1 MIFVLCI
8 LIEIEIDFNR
18 LLSMR
23 DIAVVVEHGTPF
35 MFSDSDDSVRKMKS
49 FVSNG
54 DSTVS
59 AISTAISS
67 IFHALLSY
75 LQFLCENG
83 TSCFIF
89 LPCLD
94 KQLVA

>member
-1 MIFVLCI
+1 MILVLCI

-35 MFSDSDDSVRKMKS
+35 MFSDSDDSVWKMKS

-59 AISTAISS
+59 TISTAIFFYVKMELHVLYFCHVWIDS
-67 IFHALLSY
+67 L
-75 LQFLCENG
+75 
-83 TSCFIF
+83 
-89 LPCLD
+89 
-94 KQLVA
+94 

>member
-35 MFSDSDDSVRKMKS
+35 MFSDSDDSVWKMKS

-59 AISTAISS
+59 AISTS
-67 IFHALLSY
+67 IFFYFYVKIELHALY
-75 LQFLCENG
+75 
-83 TSCFIF
+83 IMDF
-89 LPCLD
+89 LP
-94 KQLVA
+94 

>member
-1 MIFVLCI
+1 LFSAI

-59 AISTAISS
+59 AISS